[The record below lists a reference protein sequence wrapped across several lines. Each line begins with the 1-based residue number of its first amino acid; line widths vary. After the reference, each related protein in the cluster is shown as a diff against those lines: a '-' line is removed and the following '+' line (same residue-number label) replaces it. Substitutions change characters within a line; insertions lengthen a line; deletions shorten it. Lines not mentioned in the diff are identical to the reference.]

1 MKGKTNASGVILTT
15 NVCQGELS
23 CKKKYQLL
31 LETTF
36 EQNDF
41 SENVVQIIKKTT
53 ISPQGASHSGEHCG
67 LARPE
72 AQMLTAV
79 IIITGNLMVS
89 SLIPARSPTSGRSL
103 SIERDNSCC
112 QG

>member
-1 MKGKTNASGVILTT
+1 MKGKTDASGMILTT
-15 NVCQGELS
+15 NVCRGELS
-23 CKKKYQLL
+23 GKKKYQIL

-36 EQNDF
+36 EHNDF
-41 SENVVQIIKKTT
+41 IENVVQIIKKTT

-72 AQMLTAV
+72 EHTLTAV

-89 SLIPARSPTSGRSL
+89 YLNPARSPSSRRS
-103 SIERDNSCC
+103 
-112 QG
+112 